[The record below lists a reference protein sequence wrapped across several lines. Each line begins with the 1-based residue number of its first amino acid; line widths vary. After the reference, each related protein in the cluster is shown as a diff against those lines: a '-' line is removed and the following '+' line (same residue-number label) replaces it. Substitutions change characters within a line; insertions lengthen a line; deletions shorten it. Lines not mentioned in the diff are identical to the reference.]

1 MTGEE
6 LKIYK
11 IGLEK
16 VKSDEVFRLN
26 SKFVRLKS
34 DAISSLNDPFDE
46 EEFKIIA
53 GELIEVAKN
62 LNEAKQELDKVKK
75 GNLKWH

>member
-26 SKFVRLKS
+26 SKFVRLKN

-62 LNEAKQELDKVKK
+62 LNEAKQELDKVRKEI
-75 GNLKWH
+75 

>member
-26 SKFVRLKS
+26 SKFVSLKN

-62 LNEAKQELDKVKK
+62 LNEAKQELDKVRKEI
-75 GNLKWH
+75 